1 MKNLSFPRLR
11 ARGRRVVAAIVAA
24 GLLGQAQH
32 AAAWSNHAL
41 LTWPALAADPAWAAL
56 APVRVESLDS
66 FLAAE
71 SGGLA
76 ALLRDEEAWA
86 VQHVPGYP
94 ARPAAL
100 SFKDEPSASA
110 AARRAAFIAAVRIN
124 PAARLNLF
132 LQLPPGGSA
141 GERPLLKESDVTPLT
156 STEASKFDTFV
167 ALREGESVP
176 VVDVIATATDEPD
189 YGLDVGVWADNG
201 TAHGAAYGF
210 GKQPF
215 GNPALEFSSQAP
227 LHIGYY
233 HEADIV
239 YKAAPFL
246 ARTYPEMRI
255 HLWRSLAA
263 YALRTGHAYWGWRF
277 AGWALHYVQDLTQP
291 YHARVLP
298 GVGVARMLW
307 INSIDLVG
315 VHGPKANAITFV
327 SNRHLALENFELHW
341 MRRALAAPGG
351 GTGDDGV
358 RALGDT
364 SQDARDPYRD
374 DWPRT
379 RVSRQAFDAA
389 DAIDAALVAA
399 LPARVTSD
407 PAYTHGVTETG
418 ADLYAGSTPEAR
430 QAMTRAL
437 VPLLRNAG
445 EQTRAFVRG
454 LRGP

>member
-1 MKNLSFPRLR
+1 MTARR
-11 ARGRRVVAAIVAA
+11 ALWRMTGRRVVAALVAV
-24 GLLGQAQH
+24 GLLHAQT

-71 SGGLA
+71 SVGLA

-86 VQHVPGYP
+86 AQHVANYP

-100 SFKDEPSASA
+100 AFRADPGASA
-110 AARRAAFIAAVRIN
+110 AARRAAFVAALRIN

-132 LQLPPGGSA
+132 LQLPPGVSA

-167 ALREGESVP
+167 ALREGETVP

-201 TAHGAAYGF
+201 TPHGAAYGF

-227 LHIGYY
+227 IHIGYY
-233 HEADIV
+233 HEAAIV

-255 HLWRSLAA
+255 HLWRSLAT

-277 AGWALHYVQDLTQP
+277 AGWALHYAQDLTQP

-307 INSIDLVG
+307 INSIDLIG
-315 VHGPKANAITFV
+315 VHDPKAHAITFV

-341 MRRALAAPGG
+341 MRRALAAPRTGP
-351 GTGDDGV
+351 GDDEGL
-358 RALGDT
+358 RALRDT
-364 SQDARDPYRD
+364 SQDLRDPYSD

-379 RVSRQAFDAA
+379 RIARQAFDAA

-399 LPARVTSD
+399 LPPRVTSD
-407 PAYTHGVTETG
+407 PTFVQGVTETG
-418 ADLYAGSTPEAR
+418 VDLYATSTPEAR
-430 QAMTRAL
+430 QALMRAIA
-437 VPLLRNAG
+437 PLLRNAG
-445 EQTRAFVRG
+445 QQTRAFVRD
-454 LRGP
+454 LRSN